1 MKACDGTTDIQLYK
15 IRTEFLP
22 LLRHNWVICPVRYRR
37 SIVAGLFEL
46 GLVYHSR
53 ESSSISKYRYRSIKL
68 YKDMFS
74 SYITIEEAE
83 KGKLCKS

>member
-22 LLRHNWVICPVRYRR
+22 LLRHNLVICPVRYRR

-46 GLVYHSR
+46 GLVYHSCKG
-53 ESSSISKYRYRSIKL
+53 SSSIVATGILKTKL
-68 YKDMFS
+68 YF
-74 SYITIEEAE
+74 I
-83 KGKLCKS
+83 